1 MFYTFSDLLILFDIV
16 IDVHTSSLIVQTKFS
31 KIFGVKE
38 RNDVVLKIVY
48 QETLLKKEKQVLEKL
63 KGFAG
68 IIQLLEQS
76 SYALLLSPRA
86 AYSFIHS
93 GLPVCKLAPVVD
105 LLRCCHQQ
113 EIVHRD
119 VRLSNIL
126 V

>member
-76 SYALLLSPRA
+76 SFALLLSQRQHIH
-86 AYSFIHS
+86 SFIQAYQY
-93 GLPVCKLAPVVD
+93 VNW
-105 LLRCCHQQ
+105 HQ
-113 EIVHRD
+113 
-119 VRLSNIL
+119 
-126 V
+126 